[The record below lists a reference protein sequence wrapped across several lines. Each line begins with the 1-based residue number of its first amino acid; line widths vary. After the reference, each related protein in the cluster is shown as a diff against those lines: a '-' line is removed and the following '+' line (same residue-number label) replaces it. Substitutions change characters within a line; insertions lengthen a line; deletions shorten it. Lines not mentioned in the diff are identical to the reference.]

1 MFAQGWMV
9 PLLGIVSLLAVV
21 AVVYLMR
28 VWPRKP
34 ELSPEELA
42 EIGDAPMPTMQKRAI
57 WGFVIGMAAFA
68 IIAAILS
75 AKGAMAY
82 WEDDNLRLQVLGI
95 FMIGLL
101 GSVGVTHLPLIHRRA
116 RRQLDERDRTVLSHA
131 PAAQT
136 ALVVLG
142 LAAWVV
148 TLAQRFQ
155 DHENQRRAEQSPAIG
170 GPQAHEQD
178 PARARPGH
186 LEPPQQLRPAE
197 RQETPLQI
205 ADRFSI
211 DTGSK
216 EKN

>member
-148 TLAQRFQ
+148 TLAQRF
-155 DHENQRRAEQSPAIG
+155 H
-170 GPQAHEQD
+170 
-178 PARARPGH
+178 
-186 LEPPQQLRPAE
+186 
-197 RQETPLQI
+197 
-205 ADRFSI
+205 
-211 DTGSK
+211 DTGVVPVVYLYLIFGSVILLMVIGQSLGVLVGYWIGVRDGQV
-216 EKN
+216 